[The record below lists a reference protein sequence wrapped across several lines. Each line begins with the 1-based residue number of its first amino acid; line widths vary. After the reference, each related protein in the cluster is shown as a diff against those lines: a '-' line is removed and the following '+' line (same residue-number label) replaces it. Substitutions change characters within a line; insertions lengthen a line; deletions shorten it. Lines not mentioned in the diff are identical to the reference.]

1 MPPTRLRH
9 PNVTAAQ
16 WSANGGALGTVDLT
30 VAGNQIY
37 GSNVFSSDEQRQ
49 RMPKDVY
56 KRLQRT
62 LEEGQPLDEALA
74 DAVAAAMKDWA
85 LENGAT
91 HFTHWFQPLTGLT
104 AEKHDS
110 FYAPTGEGTAL
121 AEFSG
126 KELIQGEP
134 DASSFPT
141 GGIRATFEAR
151 GYTAWDP
158 SSPAFILENPNGALL
173 CIPTA
178 FASWTGEALD
188 QKIPLLRSMDALSK
202 SAVRALR
209 LFGDTETQRVYTTV
223 GPEQEYFLVDEQ
235 YFYERPDLINTGRTL
250 FGRKPPK
257 GHELDDHYFGSIP
270 ERILAYMLE
279 SERELQKL
287 GVPVKTRHNEVAPN
301 QYELAPIFE
310 NSNVSSDHQQLTMQV
325 LQNVARKY
333 GLVCLLHE
341 KPFAGVNGSGKHNN
355 WSMGTDTGSNLL
367 EPGDDPASNVRFL
380 FFCSAV
386 IAAVNKHQALLRAS
400 VANAGQDHRLGANE
414 APPAIISIFLGA
426 ELEKAFESIASGN
439 GDGSTEKGSLG
450 LGTSILPRL
459 PMHGGDRNRTSPF
472 AFTGN
477 KFEFRALGSSMSLA
491 FPNTVLNTI
500 AAEAIDSMAED
511 LENALNGGA
520 TIEAAVGKVVREAY
534 DANKR
539 VLFMGDNY
547 SEEWHAEAARRGL
560 SNLRTTPDALPAVVA
575 DDTVSMFGN
584 YGVLSER
591 ELESRFEV
599 FCEQYVTKLNIEAET
614 AASIARTMILPAAL
628 RQLAVIK
635 TAGVEGLEAELT
647 PIVDEFVTAIQ
658 ALEKVNRDHPVEC
671 STLEHAEYMRDTV
684 IPAMN
689 DVRAIAD
696 GLESLVADD
705 LWPLPKYEEM
715 LFIK

>member
-1 MPPTRLRH
+1 MPPTRLRP
-9 PNVTAAQ
+9 PNVNAAQ
-16 WSANGGALGTVDLT
+16 WTANGEALGTVDLT
-30 VAGNQIY
+30 ARANQIY
-37 GSNVFSSDEQRQ
+37 GANVFSPAEQRA

-56 KRLQRT
+56 KRLQQT
-62 LEEGQPLDEALA
+62 LENGEPLDESLA
-74 DAVAAAMKDWA
+74 DSVAAAMKDWA
-85 LENGAT
+85 LEKGAT
-91 HFTHWFQPLTGLT
+91 HYTHWFQPLTGLT

-110 FYAPTGEGTAL
+110 FYAPAGEGTAL

-126 KELIQGEP
+126 GELIQGEP

-209 LFGDTETQRVYTTV
+209 LFGDEQAQRVYTTV

-250 FGRKPPK
+250 FGAKPPK

-325 LQNVARKY
+325 LQNVARRY
-333 GLVCLLHE
+333 GLVCLMHE

-367 EPGDDPASNVRFL
+367 EPGDDPATNIRFL
-380 FFCSAV
+380 FFCTAV

-426 ELEKAFESIASGN
+426 ELEKAFESIASGD
-439 GDGSTEKGSLG
+439 GDGSTEKGFLG
-450 LGTSILPRL
+450 LGTSVLPPL

-500 AAEAIDSMAED
+500 AAEAIDALAED

-520 TIEAAVGKVVREAY
+520 SLEQAVEQVVRAAY
-534 DANKR
+534 TENKR

-547 SEEWHAEAARRGL
+547 SDEWHAEAESRGL
-560 SNLRTTPDALPAVVA
+560 LNLRTTPDALPWVV
-575 DDTVSMFGN
+575 DDQTVSMFGN

-591 ELESRFEV
+591 ELESRYEV
-599 FCEQYVTKLNIEAET
+599 FLEQYVTKLNIEAET
-614 AASIARTMILPAAL
+614 AASIARTMILPAAVRHLNEVRASGIEDLVAEVQPIVEELAGSL
-628 RQLAVIK
+628 RA
-635 TAGVEGLEAELT
+635 LEA
-647 PIVDEFVTAIQ
+647 
-658 ALEKVNRDHPVEC
+658 VNRDHPEDC

-696 GLESLVADD
+696 GLERLVADD